1 MDKLLNKLEPYWASI
16 LDRPDDL
23 IAQEIFKFYRHVREN
38 GLYDLVTTENFK
50 VGYTFDPEGNELDY
64 DYIYDILLYPKPN
77 IFRTIIGV
85 KISRARKSISSYDS
99 DNDIEIE
106 RGTRINMLYILIDQ
120 EYVLEIF
127 DQCNTTKAVEV

>member
-106 RGTRINMLYILIDQ
+106 RGTRINMLYILFDQ
-120 EYVLEIF
+120 EYVFEIF
-127 DQCNTTKAVEV
+127 DQCNTPKAVEV

>member
-106 RGTRINMLYILIDQ
+106 RGTRINMLYILFDQ
-120 EYVLEIF
+120 EYVFEIL
-127 DQCNTTKAVEV
+127 DQSNTTKAVEV